1 MVDTLESPIMNN
13 LSSPGSSRPN
23 DLSPSSPPWWWR
35 EWLREWFREWL
46 RRESERAS
54 FSLRTGPP
62 LSGASPKTPGDTADQ
77 QEGLRA
83 VIDKRPPLFHPAHPN
98 TAEDTQ

>member
-23 DLSPSSPPWWWR
+23 DLSPGSPPWRWR
-35 EWLREWFREWL
+35 EWLREWL

-54 FSLRTGPP
+54 FSLRTGLP
-62 LSGASPKTPGDTADQ
+62 LSGASPKTPRDTADQ

-83 VIDKRPPLFHPAHPN
+83 VIDKRPPIFHPAHPN

>member
-13 LSSPGSSRPN
+13 PSSPGSNRPN
-23 DLSPSSPPWWWR
+23 DLSPGSPPWRW
-35 EWLREWFREWL
+35 REWL

-54 FSLRTGPP
+54 FSLTTGSP
-62 LSGASPKTPGDTADQ
+62 LNGPSSKTPGDAAGQ

-83 VIDKRPPLFHPAHPN
+83 VIEKRPPIFHPAHPN